1 MSKHTPGPWTRGHG
15 NHVYQGKRHDPC
27 TNQRLIAI
35 CEPGSRTQADWDQ
48 VWANAQLIAAAPEL
62 LSELE
67 TLVEYMT
74 LAGYDETDDTA
85 RLPGAQAKLASARAV
100 IRKIKEN

>member
-1 MSKHTPGPWTRGHG
+1 MSKHTPAPWTRGYG
-15 NHVYQGKRHDPC
+15 NYVYQGKSASDVG
-27 TNQRLIAI
+27 RLIAV
-35 CEPGSRTQADWDQ
+35 CEPSSRTKADWDQ
-48 VWANAQLIAAAPEL
+48 VWANARLIAAAPEL

-67 TLVEYMT
+67 ALVEYMT

-100 IRKIKEN
+100 IRKIKED